1 MPFFEREQIRFALG
15 GGFAL
20 QALGRSRLTFDLDLI
35 VDGSAQD
42 RIVGHMEEIGFET
55 LNRLRGYSNHLRGD
69 QHVDF
74 LYVHGD
80 TADRIF
86 RGAAPMESTGGISVP
101 VARPEHLAMMK
112 FLAVKNQHAEG
123 LPNLEFDLPITP
135 EDSKYLAS
143 LEPPHL
149 TWDEYVRAVDE
160 LNRQWG
166 PYRGITTWDEV
177 FEI

>member
-1 MPFFEREQIRFALG
+1 
-15 GGFAL
+15 
-20 QALGRSRLTFDLDLI
+20 
-35 VDGSAQD
+35 
-42 RIVGHMEEIGFET
+42 MEEIGFET

-112 FLAVKNQHAEG
+112 FLGVKNQPERDRADFPDLVFLLR
-123 LPNLEFDLPITP
+123 LPGIDREAVREYCRQQGMLKLFD
-135 EDSKYLAS
+135 D
-143 LEPPHL
+143 L
-149 TWDEYVRAVDE
+149 TR
-160 LNRQWG
+160 
-166 PYRGITTWDEV
+166 
-177 FEI
+177 